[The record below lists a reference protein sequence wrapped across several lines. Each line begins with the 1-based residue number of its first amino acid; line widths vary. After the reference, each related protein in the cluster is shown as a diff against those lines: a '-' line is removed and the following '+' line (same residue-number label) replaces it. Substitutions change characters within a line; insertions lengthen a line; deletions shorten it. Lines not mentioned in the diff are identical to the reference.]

1 MFASIS
7 NILMFNLQLHQ
18 NDTVIIFDGVDN
30 DSNILFNK
38 TNSHISRSTNIIASS
53 TNVIFVYFLSTNIT
67 DNRVPLIIH
76 HHPFCE
82 EWIDM
87 NSNYLKSPN
96 YPYDYDNNVTCTW
109 EITTSSEKYINLKF
123 STFDVNKLNSI

>member
-1 MFASIS
+1 M
-7 NILMFNLQLHQ
+7 
-18 NDTVIIFDGVDN
+18 DN

-38 TNSHISRSTNIIASS
+38 TNSHISKSTNIIASS

-67 DNRVPLIIH
+67 ENRVPLMIR

-82 EWIDM
+82 EWIDI
-87 NSNYLKSPN
+87 NSNSLKSPN

-109 EITTSSEKYINLKF
+109 EITTSSEKYINLEF
-123 STFDVNKLNSI
+123 STFDVNKLNSIRTQELL

>member
-1 MFASIS
+1 MI
-7 NILMFNLQLHQ
+7 
-18 NDTVIIFDGVDN
+18 
-30 DSNILFNK
+30 
-38 TNSHISRSTNIIASS
+38 R
-53 TNVIFVYFLSTNIT
+53 
-67 DNRVPLIIH
+67 

-82 EWIDM
+82 EWIDI

-109 EITTSSEKYINLKF
+109 EITTSSENYINLKF